1 MKKTFSILILGAL
14 PMLALAA
21 GNHAGGHDDDH
32 VVAYGAPGE
41 TTLVSRTIEVQAH
54 NMRYTPSAI
63 TVRRGETIR
72 FVLKG
77 TDSLPHELVLGDAQ
91 SLKEHAELMRRHPD
105 MEHDDPNMV
114 KVAPG
119 GTSNLIWKFTRAGT
133 VEFACL
139 MPGHYEAGM
148 RGSIR
153 VERQVIRAGFGNN
166 ATLKQ

>member
-1 MKKTFSILILGAL
+1 MNKILSILILGTL

-21 GNHAGGHDDDH
+21 GKHAGGHDDDQAM
-32 VVAYGAPGE
+32 AYGAPGE
-41 TTLVSRTIEVQAH
+41 AMQVSRTIEVQAH
-54 NMRYTPSAI
+54 GMRYTPSAI

-72 FVLKG
+72 FVVKG

-91 SLKEHAELMRRHPD
+91 SLKEHAEMMRRYPD

-119 GTSNLIWKFTRAGT
+119 GTGNLIWKFTQAGT

-153 VERQVIRAGFGNN
+153 VERQVIRAGYGNN
-166 ATLKQ
+166 ATSKQ